1 MDDVTRKG
9 VVAATPF
16 AAASPPPN
24 YGTLHRY
31 YPTSAYLRRA
41 ARRNVPLF
49 AFEYAD
55 GGAGADGGIAHN
67 WSALDNVQIV
77 PRYGVTN
84 ALPPCDVD
92 IFGTRYSAPIGI
104 SPMGAPSIVW
114 PGADLMLAKAAQRA
128 RIPYTLSTAG
138 GATPEQI
145 GAAAPD
151 VFWFQL
157 YRFGKNEHR
166 IGYDLVRRAE
176 ASGARVLVMTVD
188 VPVRTT
194 RSRESRAGLGGE
206 FRPDL
211 RMLWEM
217 LCKPRWLAG
226 ILRHG
231 YPRFATIRAY
241 VGENAGTNAVIRYAR
256 SEIGGAF
263 SWDEVARYRERW
275 KGPLVLKGIMHPAD
289 AEKAIALGVDG
300 MIVSNHGGRQIEAL
314 PPTIDCLPA
323 IVRTV
328 GARATVLFD
337 SGVRS
342 GLDAVRA
349 LALGAASTF
358 SGKAFLWSL
367 AALGDQGPDYLIAL
381 LTEEVKSAL
390 GQIGAHSPAEAR
402 LATIRHRT
410 AIDFDINR

>member
-1 MDDVTRKG
+1 MDDVTRKT
-9 VVAATPF
+9 AAQSAPLE
-16 AAASPPPN
+16 PPPPKAN
-24 YGTLHRY
+24 YSTLHRY
-31 YPTSAYLRRA
+31 YPTSGFLRRA
-41 ARRNVPLF
+41 AERRVPLF

-55 GGAGADGGIAHN
+55 GGAGADTGIAHN
-67 WSALDNVQIV
+67 WAALDGVEII

-84 ALPPCDVD
+84 KLPPCDVE

-104 SPMGAPSIVW
+104 APMGAPAIVW

-145 GAAAPD
+145 GKAAPD

-157 YRFGKNEHR
+157 YRFGKNDHK
-166 IGYDLVRRAE
+166 IGYDVVRRAE
-176 ASGARVLVMTVD
+176 AADARMI
-188 VPVRTT
+188 
-194 RSRESRAGLGGE
+194 
-206 FRPDL
+206 
-211 RMLWEM
+211 WEM
-217 LCKPRWLAG
+217 VRKPRWLAG

-241 VGENAGTNAVIRYAR
+241 VGENAGTNEVIRYAR

-263 SWDEVARYRERW
+263 SWDEVALYRERW

-323 IVRTV
+323 VVKAV
-328 GARATVLFD
+328 GSRATVLMD

-349 LALGAASTF
+349 LALGATSTF

-367 AALGDQGPDYLIAL
+367 AALGEEGPDYLIGL
-381 LTEEVKSAL
+381 LTEEVKAAL
-390 GQIGAHSPAEAR
+390 GQVGAQSAAEAR
-402 LATIRHRT
+402 LAMIRHSS
-410 AIDFDINR
+410 AIDFVRN